1 MACQRRK
8 PSIAEDLRG
17 MRRCECAF
25 ANFLLTGN
33 LVMANGKW
41 SLEYVVVV
49 MVVVVVIIIVLIM
62 INESGLIK
70 TYENPK

>member
-1 MACQRRK
+1 
-8 PSIAEDLRG
+8 
-17 MRRCECAF
+17 
-25 ANFLLTGN
+25 
-33 LVMANGKW
+33 MANGKW
-41 SLEYVVVV
+41 CLEYVVVV